1 LTLTKSRINARV
13 NNPMTEFK
21 YNKTPYP
28 GNTMPPTLKA
38 SNLSGS

>member
-1 LTLTKSRINARV
+1 LTLMKSRINARV

-21 YNKTPYP
+21 YNKTPYS
-28 GNTMPPTLKA
+28 GTTMSPTLKV